1 MEPTEPNVS
10 DFHFC
15 HFDRWLQSDGLLCP
29 SLIVTNKQANKQNK
43 NTMSRRQGGRVVR
56 ALDLDFFGVAP
67 ILDCTQTL
75 FYFSHPSSG
84 KHRRAREWAPT
95 IAWDHALSLLSLFP
109 LEPKKQRSKK
119 IIIITPD
126 LRLYAHHYPYALE
139 VNKSPAVY
147 FLSRALDGLW
157 RENRG

>member
-1 MEPTEPNVS
+1 MSPISISVISTV
-10 DFHFC
+10 DC
-15 HFDRWLQSDGLLCP
+15 KVMVYYVLL
-29 SLIVTNKQANKQNK
+29 SLWQTNKQTNKTK
-43 NTMSRRQGGRVVR
+43 IRWAGGRVAEWLGR
-56 ALDLDFFGVAP
+56 WTCSMDFFGVAP

-75 FYFSHPSSG
+75 FYFSYPSSG
-84 KHRRAREWAPT
+84 KLRRAREWAPT